1 VNTYSPQTYLPDR
14 RGTHETTI
22 HSDDCSNYTHTVTMA
37 PKQKAPVYVLGV
49 GMTKFIKPR
58 GKVDYTEL
66 GFEAGVK
73 ALLDAHITY
82 DDVDQGV
89 ACYCYGDSTCGQRVF
104 YQFGMTQIPI
114 YNVNNNCSTG
124 STGLAMARTF
134 IASGAADSVMV
145 VGFEKMMPGSLQSFF
160 NDREN
165 PTGTSGKMMAAT
177 RGITNAPGAAQMFGN
192 AGREYMEKYGAK
204 AEDFAEIARVNHAH
218 SPANPYSQFQQVYSH
233 EQVMG
238 AAMIHEPLTKLQCCP
253 TSDGG
258 AAAILVSQDFLDA
271 RPHLKSQAVL
281 VAGQCMATDAPSL
294 FSRSAIDLMGFEMTQ
309 RAVRDAMGE
318 AGITPADVKVVELHD
333 CFSANEMI
341 VIDALGLSEPGKA
354 HELVRRGDITHG
366 GRYLVNPSG
375 GLISKGHPLGATG
388 IAQCAELVWHLRG
401 WASNRAAPGTR
412 YCLQHNLGL
421 GGAVVVTV
429 YARADGREAP
439 KPLTA
444 DEVAKQTGLGYN
456 PAIEAKGF
464 TAAQADAVRS
474 KKSRSDW
481 ALQDTQDKVMAR
493 F

>member
-1 VNTYSPQTYLPDR
+1 
-14 RGTHETTI
+14 
-22 HSDDCSNYTHTVTMA
+22 MA
-37 PKQKAPVYVLGV
+37 PRQKREKAPCYVLGV

-73 ALLDAHITY
+73 AMLDAQINY
-82 DDVDQGV
+82 DDVEQGV

-104 YQFGMTQIPI
+104 YQFGMTGIPI

-124 STGLAMARTF
+124 STGLAMARNF
-134 IASGAADSVMV
+134 VSSGAADCVLV

-165 PTGTSGKMMAAT
+165 PTGTTIKMMAET

-204 AEDFAEIARVNHAH
+204 AEDFAEIARINHEH
-218 SPANPYSQFQQVYSH
+218 STKNPYSQFQDVYTH
-233 EQVMG
+233 EQILK
-238 AAMIHEPLTKLQCCP
+238 APEIFAPLTKLQCCP

-258 AAAILVSQDFLDA
+258 AAAVLVSQAFLDE
-271 RPHLKSQAVL
+271 RPHLKDQAVL
-281 VAGQCMATDAPSL
+281 IAGQCLATDAPSL

-309 RAVRDAMGE
+309 IAVRTAMSE
-318 AGITPADVKVVELHD
+318 AGLTPKDVQVVELHD

-341 VIDALGLSEPGKA
+341 VLDSLGLAEPGKA
-354 HELVRRGDITHG
+354 HELVRRGDITYG
-366 GRYLVNPSG
+366 GKYVVNPSG

-401 WASNRAAPGTR
+401 WANNRAVPATKAA
-412 YCLQHNLGL
+412 LQHNLGL

-429 YARADGREAP
+429 YRRADGKEAP
-439 KPLTA
+439 KVDSAT
-444 DEVAKQTGLGYN
+444 VGKVNKLGYN
-456 PAIEAKGF
+456 PAVEAKGF
-464 TAAQADAVRS
+464 TAQQAAAVRS
-474 KKSRSDW
+474 RTKRSDW
-481 ALQDTQDKVMAR
+481 ALQDTEEKVEAR